1 MNRLGSSGN
10 DDSRPV
16 SVTDK
21 FWSLYSQ
28 DFRCLK
34 FTDNK
39 TSSNLATNF
48 RRLNPL

>member
-1 MNRLGSSGN
+1 MKRLGSSGS
-10 DDSRPV
+10 DEAR
-16 SVTDK
+16 SVTLTDK

-39 TSSNLATNF
+39 TSSNLAHNF